1 MYRGFNI
8 KFTTE
13 SLDIDGFYSYGL
25 SVLSKSKK
33 TIEESLEKYV
43 LTDKSMN
50 GSKMQEDWF
59 PTINSHIFLSH
70 SHKDE
75 RKAIILAGIL
85 NILMGLDVFIDSL
98 VWGYSDHLLKLIDDK
113 YCLNSDGKTYN
124 YNLRN
129 RSTSHV
135 HMMLA
140 TALNKMIDKTEC
152 LFFMN
157 TPNSVSTDEVINKT
171 SSQWIYHEITT
182 SQIIRRNIPKRLIR
196 ERTRTFSKS
205 IPYYESINALTIN
218 YDIDLQ
224 HLTDIDEAQLLSW
237 IDFHN
242 TIDNNPEKALDK
254 LYELHPIISSNIL
267 ND

>member
-8 KFTTE
+8 NFSTE
-13 SLDIDGFYSYGL
+13 ALNIDGVYNYGV

-33 TIEESLEKYV
+33 TIEESLEKYI
-43 LTDKSMN
+43 LTDKSIN

-59 PTINSHIFLSH
+59 PTIKSHIFLSH

-75 RKAIILAGIL
+75 RKAIILAGLL
-85 NILMGLDVFIDSL
+85 NVLLGLDVFIDSL
-98 VWGYSDHLLKLIDDK
+98 VWGYSDHLLKLIDNE
-113 YCLNSDGKTYN
+113 YCLNPDKNSYN

-157 TPNSVSTDEVINKT
+157 TPNSVTTDEVINKT
-171 SSQWIYHEITT
+171 NSQWIYHEITT
-182 SQIIRRNIPKRLIR
+182 SQIIRRNIPRRLIR

-205 IPYYESINALTIN
+205 IQHYESINALNIN

-224 HLTDIDEAQLLSW
+224 HLTDISELELFLW
-237 IDFHN
+237 VNFHS
-242 TIDNNPEKALDK
+242 IIGKNPEKALDK
-254 LYELHPIISSNIL
+254 LYELHPTKSDNIL